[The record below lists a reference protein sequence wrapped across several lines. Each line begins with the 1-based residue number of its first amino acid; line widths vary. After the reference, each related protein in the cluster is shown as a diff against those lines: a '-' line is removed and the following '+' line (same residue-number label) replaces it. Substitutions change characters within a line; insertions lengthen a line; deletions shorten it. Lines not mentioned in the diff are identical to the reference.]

1 MRVPV
6 TNSNSQSSKPSISFP
21 SAAVNGRHV
30 GLYSYEPTSVLDLR
44 SPVSSSDLK
53 APPPPA
59 SADISSTLAPVPRGW
74 DDDEDVGR
82 VGHHAA
88 LQVLDWDSIM
98 KDLDLHDDVNVPA
111 TSLHPPESTA
121 VHYVNPSDLAGLSD
135 VYGSSYHQGFPHAP
149 ATNYGGGGG
158 GGYDAAGGG
167 EVCNNWDLGFDFLEE
182 LIQAA
187 DCVDSGELQLAQ
199 LILARLNHRLRSPVG
214 KPLHRAGFFFKEALQ
229 SLLSGSTRD
238 PPPPAVRLST
248 WPDIVQTIKAYKA
261 FSGISPISMF
271 SHFTANQA
279 LLETLDGSPL
289 VHVIDF
295 DIGLGGHYAS
305 LMREVAERARGN
317 HTPALRITAVV
328 AEDYTVETRLIRENL
343 IQFAHDLNLRFSI
356 DFVLNRAFDMLS
368 FKAVKF
374 VDGESLAIHLS
385 PATFCRLG
393 SAGNVSRFLSNL
405 RRLSPKVVLYVDS
418 EPWWG
423 LCGGGVG
430 SFRRSFVGCLEHYS
444 TVFESLDASAGCG
457 GVGGGGGDWL
467 RKIEAYLMQPRI
479 VSAVEEAAAAVGKR
493 GAAPPG
499 REVFQAAGMR
509 AVQLSQFADYQ
520 AECLLGKVQV
530 RGFHVAKRQ
539 AELVLCWHERPLV
552 ATSAWRF

>member
-1 MRVPV
+1 MRVPI
-6 TNSNSQSSKPSISFP
+6 TNPNSQSSKPSISIP
-21 SAAVNGRHV
+21 SSITAAANGRHL
-30 GLYSYEPTSVLDLR
+30 GFCSYEPTSVLELR
-44 SPVSSSDLK
+44 SPVSSSNLK

-59 SADISSTLAPVPRGW
+59 SSDISSTLALVPRGR
-74 DDDEDVGR
+74 DDDDG
-82 VGHHAA
+82 GHHAA
-88 LQVLDWDSIM
+88 LQTLDWDSIM
-98 KDLDLHDDVNVPA
+98 KDLDLQDDVNAPA
-111 TSLHPPESTA
+111 ASL
-121 VHYVNPSDLAGLSD
+121 NPSDSAAAHFVNYTDFAALSD
-135 VYGSSYHQGFPHAP
+135 VYGSSCHPGFPHTP
-149 ATNYGGGGG
+149 AGNYG

-167 EVCNNWDLGFDFLEE
+167 GVCNDWDLGFDFLEE

-229 SLLSGSTRD
+229 SLLSGSDRD
-238 PPPPAVRLST
+238 SPPPAARFST
-248 WPDIVQTIKAYKA
+248 WPDIVQNIKAYKA

-271 SHFTANQA
+271 SHFTTNQA

-317 HTPALRITAVV
+317 HAPALRVTAVV
-328 AEDYTVETRLIRENL
+328 AEDYAVETRLIRENL

-356 DFVLNRAFDMLS
+356 DFVVNRAFDMLS

-374 VDGESLAIHLS
+374 VDGESLAVHLS
-385 PATFCRLG
+385 PAAFCRLG
-393 SAGNVSRFLSNL
+393 SAGNISRFFSNL
-405 RRLSPKVVLYVDS
+405 RHLSPNVVLYVDS

-423 LCGGGVG
+423 LCGGVG

-444 TVFESLDASAGCG
+444 TVFESLDAAVGCG
-457 GVGGGGGDWL
+457 GGSGGGADWL
-467 RKIEAYLMQPRI
+467 RKIETYLMQPRI
-479 VSAVEEAAAAVGKR
+479 VSAVEEAAAASTKR
-493 GAAPPG
+493 GTVPPG

-509 AVQLSQFADYQ
+509 AMQLSQFADYQ

-539 AELVLCWHERPLV
+539 AELVLCWHDRPLV